1 MDPLFT
7 SQTPLLLAMGMSAYV
22 GLLHLWHARRPR
34 GPHGWVAVW
43 ALVAVAFQA
52 ARLAQLH
59 TRDPLVAVIAARW
72 YSAMG
77 PLLIGS
83 LCAFVQSL
91 SGRPARRPLALAFL
105 AANVVL
111 SLAMMGTDWFVSP
124 RTYPE
129 QDWLGASFH
138 SVHVEPGMLVLPVY
152 MLGAYVWM
160 VRPIR
165 RSPELSPTERT
176 ALFTSLGLYAAMGL
190 FSVASS
196 FDWIPTPGVVEYGP
210 VVLGVCLSFL
220 LVHRQRR
227 LEDSLQSLVDART
240 AALAASEARSRG
252 LIENAPIGIFACDR
266 LGNVTLRNPRL
277 HQILGKPPGAE
288 DPFGGRVLAAMRQC
302 LTRGE
307 VISGEVRYTSS
318 WGRTADIRVL
328 LAPLRGE
335 NGDVSGALGLV
346 EDVTERRT
354 LEEGLRRS
362 QKLESIGQLAAG
374 IAHEINNPMA
384 FVRTNLAVLREE
396 WHALRKEIQEAG
408 RGPALQGRFSEC
420 ESLIDE
426 SLEGIERTIA
436 IARDMREFA
445 HSGNDPR
452 AAVDLNG
459 VVEGCVRVAGA
470 HHKRPTRIEEHY
482 GTLPPVWG
490 SAGQLRQV
498 FLNLIVNAL
507 DVVGARGCVRVET
520 LLEGT
525 HAVVRVR
532 DDGPGILP
540 EHRERLFD
548 PFFTTKPAGEGT
560 GLGLYISHQI
570 VRGHGGEITV
580 DSAPDQG
587 ATFEIR
593 LPLAP
598 SEGDGPRP

>member
-22 GLLHLWHARRPR
+22 GLLHLWYARGLS
-34 GPHGWVAVW
+34 GPHGWVALW
-43 ALVAVAFQA
+43 SLAAVGFQA
-52 ARLAQLH
+52 ARLVQLH
-59 TRDPLVAVIAARW
+59 TRDPLVAVLAARW
-72 YSAMG
+72 YAAMA
-77 PLLIGS
+77 PLLIAS

-91 SGRPARRPLALAFL
+91 SGRATRRPRALAFL

-111 SLAMMGTDWFVSP
+111 SLGMMGTDWFVSA

-129 QDWLGASFH
+129 RDWFGAGFFA
-138 SVHVEPGMLVLPVY
+138 VQVEPTMLVVPLYVF
-152 MLGAYVWM
+152 GALAWM

-165 RSPELSPTERT
+165 RSPELAPAERI
-176 ALFTSLGLYAAMGL
+176 ALFSSLGLYAAMGVA
-190 FSVASS
+190 SVASS
-196 FDWIPTPGVVEYGP
+196 LDWLATPGVAEYGP
-210 VVLGVCLSFL
+210 VVLGTCLSFL

-240 AALAASEARSRG
+240 AELAASEARSRG
-252 LIENAPIGIFACDR
+252 LIENAPIGILACDR

-277 HQILGKPPGAE
+277 HEIMGKPPGAE
-288 DPFGGRVLAAMRQC
+288 DPFGGQVLAGMRQC

-318 WGRTADIRVL
+318 WGRTADIRVV

-335 NGDVSGALGLV
+335 NGDVTGALGLV
-346 EDVTERRT
+346 EDITERRT

-384 FVRTNLAVLREE
+384 FVRTNLSVLREE
-396 WHALRKEIQEAG
+396 WQALKKEIEDES
-408 RGPALQGRFSEC
+408 RPAISGRFSEC

-452 AAVDLNG
+452 GSVDLNQ

-470 HHKRPTRIEEHY
+470 HHKRPTRVEEHY

-507 DVVGARGCVRVET
+507 DVVGATGCIRVET
-520 LLEGT
+520 ALEDDR
-525 HAVVRVR
+525 AVVRVH
-532 DDGPGILP
+532 DDGAGILP

-570 VRGHGGEITV
+570 VRGHGGEIVV
-580 DSAPDQG
+580 DSAPGQG
-587 ATFEIR
+587 ATFAVH

-598 SEGDGPRP
+598 SEGDGPRA

>member
-22 GLLHLWHARRPR
+22 GLLHLWYTRRSR
-34 GPHGWVAVW
+34 GPHGWVAIW

-72 YSAMG
+72 YTGMA

-91 SGRPARRPLALAFL
+91 SGRPASRPRALAFL

-111 SLAMMGTDWFVSP
+111 SLAMLGTDWFVSS
-124 RTYPE
+124 RTYLE

-138 SVHVEPGMLVLPVY
+138 SVHVEPSMLVLPVY
-152 MLGAYVWM
+152 MLGAYAWM

-165 RSPELSPTERT
+165 RSPELSPTERA

-196 FDWIPTPGVVEYGP
+196 FDWIATPGVVEYGP

-240 AALAASEARSRG
+240 ADAGGERGALARPDRERAHRHLRLRSARERHHAQPAPAPDPGQAAGRG
-252 LIENAPIGIFACDR
+252 GPL
-266 LGNVTLRNPRL
+266 
-277 HQILGKPPGAE
+277 
-288 DPFGGRVLAAMRQC
+288 GGRVLAGMRQC

-318 WGRTADIRVL
+318 FGRTADIRVL
-328 LAPLRGE
+328 LAPVRGE
-335 NGDVSGALGLV
+335 NGDVTGALGLV
-346 EDVTERRT
+346 EDITERRT

-396 WHALRKEIQEAG
+396 WHALRKEIQDEG
-408 RGPALQGRFSEC
+408 RAPALQGRFSEC

-452 AAVDLNG
+452 ADG
-459 VVEGCVRVAGA
+459 GPEPGG
-470 HHKRPTRIEEHY
+470 
-482 GTLPPVWG
+482 GG
-490 SAGQLRQV
+490 LR
-498 FLNLIVNAL
+498 
-507 DVVGARGCVRVET
+507 ARGGRAPQAA
-520 LLEGT
+520 
-525 HAVVRVR
+525 HADRR
-532 DDGPGILP
+532 ALRRRCRRCG
-540 EHRERLFD
+540 
-548 PFFTTKPAGEGT
+548 
-560 GLGLYISHQI
+560 
-570 VRGHGGEITV
+570 
-580 DSAPDQG
+580 
-587 ATFEIR
+587 
-593 LPLAP
+593 
-598 SEGDGPRP
+598 GPRASSVRCSST

>member
-22 GLLHLWHARRPR
+22 GLLHLWHTRGLF
-34 GPHGWVAVW
+34 GPHAWVALW
-43 ALVAVAFQA
+43 SLFAVGFQA
-52 ARLAQLH
+52 ARLTQLH
-59 TRDPLVAVIAARW
+59 TRDPLVAVLAARC
-72 YSAMG
+72 YAAMA
-77 PLLIGS
+77 PLLIAS

-91 SGRPARRPLALAFL
+91 SGRPTRRPRACAFL
-105 AANVVL
+105 AVNVVL
-111 SLAMMGTDWFVSP
+111 SLAMMGTDWFVST

-129 QDWLGASFH
+129 QDWFGAGFFA
-138 SVHVEPGMLVLPVY
+138 VQVEPTMLVLPVY
-152 MLGAYVWM
+152 VFGALTWM

-165 RSPELSPTERT
+165 HSAELSPAERI
-176 ALFTSLGLYAAMGL
+176 ALCSSLGLYAAMGVA
-190 FSVASS
+190 SVASS
-196 FDWIPTPGVVEYGP
+196 LDWITAPGVAEYGP
-210 VVLGVCLSFL
+210 VVLGICLSFL

-240 AALAASEARSRG
+240 AALAASESRSRG

-266 LGNVTLRNPRL
+266 LGSVTMRNPRL
-277 HQILGKPPGAE
+277 HEIMGKPPGE
-288 DPFGGRVLAAMRQC
+288 DAQLGGRVLTAMRQC

-307 VISGEVRYTSS
+307 VLTGEVRYTSTS
-318 WGRTADIRVL
+318 GRTADIRVV
-328 LAPLRGE
+328 LAPLRGA
-335 NGDVSGALGLV
+335 NGDVTGALGLV
-346 EDVTERRT
+346 EDITERRT

-396 WHALRKEIQEAG
+396 WQALKKEIEDESHA
-408 RGPALQGRFSEC
+408 PAHQGRFAEC

-452 AAVDLNG
+452 ASVDVNG

-470 HHKRPTRIEEHY
+470 HRKRPTRIEEHY

-507 DVVGARGCVRVET
+507 DVVGAAGCIRIET
-520 LLEGT
+520 ALEGEQ
-525 HAVVRVR
+525 AVVRVR

-570 VRGHGGEITV
+570 VRGHGGEIAV
-580 DSAPDQG
+580 ASAPGQG
-587 ATFEIR
+587 ATFEVR

-598 SEGDGPRP
+598 AQD